1 MSNPR
6 PRPETTALLVID
18 VQEKLASVMAD
29 AHAVENTGRLIDG
42 ARALGV
48 RVLVTEQYPKG
59 LGNTVPP
66 LREKLAAFSAAP
78 TVLEK
83 LDFDACDDAGVAAA
97 LDGLR
102 DAKIDTLVLAGM
114 EAHICVA
121 QTARGLADRGFR
133 VLVAADATASR
144 ASENRRLAEGLWAAA
159 GAQAT
164 TTEAV
169 LFDLVRR
176 ASGDAFKAIS
186 KIVR

>member
-1 MSNPR
+1 MPNAR
-6 PRPETTALLVID
+6 PHPETTALLVID
-18 VQEKLASVMAD
+18 VQERLAPVMND
-29 AHAVENTGRLIDG
+29 AHAVDNTGRLVDG
-42 ARALGV
+42 ARALGM

-59 LGNTVPP
+59 LGNTVPQ
-66 LREKLAAFSAAP
+66 LGEKLLAFAAP
-78 TVLEK
+78 PPVLEK
-83 LDFDACDDAGVAAA
+83 LDFDACDDPGDTAA

-102 DAKIDTLVLAGM
+102 DARVDTLILAGM

-121 QTARGLADRGFR
+121 QTARGLVDRGFR

-144 ASENRRLAEGLWAAA
+144 TTENRRLAEGLWSAA
-159 GAQAT
+159 GAGVT
-164 TTEAV
+164 STEAV